1 MTEKESSTGVTV
13 NVNLPVH
20 PDEPHRQVAE
30 LKSTG
35 FAYLIWALAG
45 PFGAHRFYLDRPHG
59 VTMLVLALAGVVT
72 VPVLVGLLPLLIV
85 GIWMLVDAAAIP
97 GWVEESRA
105 AALAPATA
113 PIPQTRRTV
122 PAARH
127 TPSLPPAAAARAGTG
142 SLRIQ
147 LLKAAVEKGGV
158 LTVTEGVIATGQTFK
173 EVEACLNR
181 MVDSG
186 YVDIDNRPG
195 SGVVTYVFAELRD

>member
-1 MTEKESSTGVTV
+1 MTEKESSKGVTV
-13 NVNLPVH
+13 NVTLPAH
-20 PDEPHRQVAE
+20 AADPHRQVAE

-35 FAYLIWALAG
+35 FAYLIWAFGG

-59 VTMLVLALAGVVT
+59 VTMLVLALAGLVT

-97 GWVEESRA
+97 RWVEESRA
-105 AALAPATA
+105 AALAPAPA
-113 PIPQTRRTV
+113 PVPQTGRTV
-122 PAARH
+122 SAARP
-127 TPSLPPAAAARAGTG
+127 PSLPPAAAGRTGTS

-195 SGVVTYVFAELRD
+195 SGVVTYVFTELRD